1 MLCSFLASFVPSSS
15 RLLCVVAFASGALA
29 PISFLYYGSLL
40 DELNKAVTDDENV
53 KRILLSYTLILFL
66 SAVFS
71 FFERY
76 LLGFFAG
83 ECYSEWSWIEHVTR
97 HYRDAYMK
105 SVLQHDVEFIESYS
119 PGLLGQRFSE
129 QSSVIVNGLGPG
141 LGAIFHAFAALVTG
155 VIIGFMSVR
164 TLREG

>member
-1 MLCSFLASFVPSSS
+1 MTPLSQ
-15 RLLCVVAFASGALA
+15 
-29 PISFLYYGSLL
+29 LYYGAML
-40 DELNKAVTDDENV
+40 DEMNREYVDSDHM
-53 KRILLSYTLILFL
+53 KRIFFAYSLILLL

-105 SVLQHDVEFIESYS
+105 SILQHDVEFIESYS

>member
-1 MLCSFLASFVPSSS
+1 MSQ
-15 RLLCVVAFASGALA
+15 
-29 PISFLYYGSLL
+29 LYYGAML
-40 DELNKAVTDDENV
+40 DEMNREYVDSDHM
-53 KRILLSYTLILFL
+53 KRIFFAYSLILLL

-105 SVLQHDVEFIESYS
+105 SILQHDVEFIESYS

>member
-83 ECYSEWSWIEHVTR
+83 GCY
-97 HYRDAYMK
+97 
-105 SVLQHDVEFIESYS
+105 
-119 PGLLGQRFSE
+119 
-129 QSSVIVNGLGPG
+129 
-141 LGAIFHAFAALVTG
+141 
-155 VIIGFMSVR
+155 
-164 TLREG
+164 